1 MKRKLVVAS
10 ALIAL
15 CSGVNAHARCMQET
29 FGATICGAGPCSNGR
44 DGRVFCAVERYG
56 AAVLSEQGEIVCGL
70 GKCVQDIITGQ
81 IMCSREAGGDA
92 VIGIDGVKCSGGC
105 EPATPAYCERIVQE

>member
-1 MKRKLVVAS
+1 MKLNLIIAS
-10 ALIAL
+10 AVLAL
-15 CSGVNAHARCMQET
+15 CSGVNAHAKCMQET
-29 FGATICGAGPCSNGR
+29 FGTTICGAGPCINGR

-56 AAVLSEQGEIVCGL
+56 TADLDEQGEVVCGL
-70 GKCVQDIITGQ
+70 GNCVLDITGGQ

-92 VIGIDGVKCSGGC
+92 LRGIDGVTCSGGC